1 MDTVRCLHPC
11 EPRADVSIGLQCH
24 TAPYS
29 WKLVFLCDHQ
39 LYEIILTACTPKEEV
54 EWRTRLGN
62 QQTNEGQDQMQPAT
76 FGLLS
81 LNIKTLGAV
90 FRKPG
95 MWSLTN

>member
-1 MDTVRCLHPC
+1 M
-11 EPRADVSIGLQCH
+11 
-24 TAPYS
+24 
-29 WKLVFLCDHQ
+29 
-39 LYEIILTACTPKEEV
+39 

-62 QQTNEGQDQMQPAT
+62 QQNTEAQDQMQPAT

-95 MWSLTN
+95 MLLLDDRLGKGYELTT